1 MAWQREPDRR
11 GSRPRSAFALAC
23 VVALGSLPGCAAFK
37 QTSKEVTIREPGART
52 LGQPQPAQPEAMR
65 DLEFAWLSEA
75 AYQKTAAG
83 QKALA
88 ADKQAVDQAKS
99 EALPPAPAVPGSSD
113 CPDSEQALRTAG
125 WQRWSGFPDDGLL
138 DKIKKSHLRIEVWTR
153 VEPPSVAVAF
163 GGTVFNNENDW
174 LSNLRWFL
182 PKWFLAGHPDEYS
195 ATVQEFGPAFVEE
208 FKRRAASTDAQWT
221 FLKHA
226 TLYSTGHSLGGGLA
240 QQFAYALPVDDG
252 VPRVT
257 KVYAF
262 DPSPVTGFYSVDTD
276 VRDVN
281 RQSLQIDR
289 IYERGEILALVRS
302 LTSFFVAPSPAAPTI
317 RGVRYSL
324 FPSANP
330 ISGHSMSTLACKL
343 YAASQQP

>member
-1 MAWQREPDRR
+1 MAWQRENNAGD
-11 GSRPRSAFALAC
+11 GWLRSIFALAG
-23 VVALGSLPGCAAFK
+23 ALAFGSLTGCAAFQ

-52 LGQPQPAQPEAMR
+52 LGQPQPVQPEAMR
-65 DLEFAWLSEA
+65 DLEFAWLSDA

-88 ADKQAVDQAKS
+88 DDKAAIAQAQAQAS
-99 EALPPAPAVPGSSD
+99 PPAAPVPGSSG
-113 CPDSEQALRTAG
+113 CPDSEQALRAAG
-125 WQRWSGFPDDGLL
+125 WQRWDGFPDDGLL
-138 DKIKKSHLRIEVWTR
+138 EKIKKSHLRIEVWTR
-153 VEPPSVAVAF
+153 NDPPAVAVAF
-163 GGTVFNNENDW
+163 GGTVFNNGNDW
-174 LSNLRWFL
+174 LSNLRWF
-182 PKWFLAGHPDEYS
+182 PPSWFVAGHPDEYS
-195 ATVQEFGPAFVEE
+195 ETVQEFGPAFVAE
-208 FKRRAASTDAQWT
+208 FKRRAGSADEQWA

-240 QQFAYALPVDDG
+240 QQFAYALPLDDSM
-252 VPRVT
+252 PRVA

-262 DPSPVTGFYSVDTD
+262 DPSPVTGFYSVDAA

-281 RQSLQIDR
+281 RQGLQIDR

-302 LTSFFVAPSPAAPTI
+302 FTSFFVAPSAEAPAI

-324 FPSANP
+324 FPTANP

-343 YAASQQP
+343 YSASRQP